1 MLIKTAIMMGY
12 ECNNNCRFCYCGDKR
27 DKYKSMSTKE
37 IKSELKAGRERGST
51 FVDFLGGEPTIRKD
65 LEELIKYAK
74 EIGYKT
80 ISVTT
85 NGRLFSYMDFSE
97 KMINAGLNSAVFS
110 IHGHN
115 AGLHDYLTRVKGSFS
130 QAIDGI
136 KNLKQ
141 IKPDLYIC
149 INTTIVKQN
158 FKFLP
163 QIAEF
168 CTKLGI
174 DAMEFI
180 FVHPRGNALKNFDE
194 IVPTLTEIEPYIPK
208 TIEVGKRCGIK
219 HFVFRYFP
227 LCYMLGYE
235 NQLSELVAKDILQEQ
250 HIGPEFEDLNVEENR
265 AMWGRVKG
273 PECKECDIRE
283 KCEGIFK
290 EYAERRGFKELRA
303 IRKKN

>member
-1 MLIKTAIMMGY
+1 MTIKTSIIMGY

-27 DKYKSMSTKE
+27 DKYKSMNTE
-37 IKSELKAGRERGST
+37 QIKSILRAGRERGST

-85 NGRLFSYMDFSE
+85 NGRLFSYRDFSE

-110 IHGHN
+110 IHGHKSE
-115 AGLHDYLTRVKGSFS
+115 LHDYLTRSEGSFD
-130 QAIDGI
+130 QAVAGI

-141 IKPDLYIC
+141 IKPNLYIC

-163 QIAEF
+163 QIAE
-168 CTKLGI
+168 KVANLDVDG
-174 DAMEFI
+174 AEFI

-194 IVPTLTEIEPYIPK
+194 IVPTLTEIRPYIPK

-250 HIGPEFEDLNVEENR
+250 HIGPEFKDLEVEENR
-265 AMWGRVKG
+265 AKWGRVKG
-273 PECKECDIRE
+273 PQCKECKLND

-290 EYAERRGFKELRA
+290 EYAERRGFSELKP
-303 IRKKN
+303 IK